1 MTPGGVRPSYSNM
14 KELHGKVAVVT
25 GASQGI
31 GRAIAFA
38 LAREGCAIVLIARN
52 KAALN
57 AVATEIK
64 RRGGNAAVEV
74 CDVSRPEALVRAVG
88 RIEDKAGRIDIL
100 VNNAGVGTF
109 KPIQLTTLKDA
120 LAPVQ
125 VPFGAAV
132 AASWAVIPGMLS
144 RGIGHIVNLTSPAGY
159 FAFANSSAYSAAR
172 YAMIGLSLTLHEELK
187 PKGVGVTL
195 VCPGAVNT
203 GYFDTNDA
211 SLDAFPRIEKVIPR
225 LSPEEV
231 AERVVRAIRA
241 NRREVIFPWIL
252 WFLTRFYQTLPRFTY
267 YFLKYTGLLRPT
279 KAL

>member
-1 MTPGGVRPSYSNM
+1 M
-14 KELHGKVAVVT
+14 KELHGRVAVIT

-31 GRAIAFA
+31 GRAVAFA
-38 LAREGCAIVLIARN
+38 LAREGCVVVLLARN
-52 KAALN
+52 RQALN
-57 AVATEIK
+57 AVAAEIK
-64 RRGGNAAVEV
+64 RRGGSAAVEV
-74 CDVSRPEALVRAVG
+74 CDASKPEGVAKAIG
-88 RIEDKAGRIDIL
+88 RVEDKTGRIDIL

-132 AASWAVIPGMLS
+132 AASWAVVPGMLS
-144 RGIGHIVNLTSPAGY
+144 RGLGHIVNLTSPAGY

-172 YAMIGLSLTLHEELK
+172 YAMVGLSLTLQEELA
-187 PKGVGVTL
+187 PKGVGVSL

-211 SLDAFPRIEKVIPR
+211 NLDAFPRIEKVIPR

-231 AERVVRAIRA
+231 ADRVVRAIRE
-241 NRREVIFPWIL
+241 NQREVIFPWIL

-267 YFLKYTGLLRPT
+267 YFLKFTGLMRPT
-279 KAL
+279 KTM